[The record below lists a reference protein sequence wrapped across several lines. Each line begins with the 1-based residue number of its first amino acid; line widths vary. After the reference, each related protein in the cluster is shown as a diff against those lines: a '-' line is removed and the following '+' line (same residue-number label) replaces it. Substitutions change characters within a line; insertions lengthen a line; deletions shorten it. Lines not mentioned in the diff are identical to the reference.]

1 MLEGRKREAQGE
13 LRARRGKHVKK
24 ALMIIGVLAVM
35 GGIAY
40 LAYRIQGPERARLA
54 AAGNLPANVVFTS
67 AGGRPVNVTIT
78 SDPPDAT
85 VTFSHRSVGRTPV
98 TVQVD
103 AERSYSYSVVAD
115 EPYEDYRLYKAFNGN
130 LTATNT
136 TTVSVWIDRTT
147 AEEQAAARQAA
158 EEGRRAAQEARKAQ
172 EQARKEAQARA
183 EREQCLQR
191 ARQTQI
197 VIEDWSWYKDR
208 LGDYAV
214 AEGRVVNNTTAT
226 LRYVKVMIEYFT
238 SSKSFITSDWTYLQL
253 TDLLP
258 GQSSPFKLYTNANPA
273 MATASIRFVDRNGS
287 QLSSSERSAL
297 TCP

>member
-130 LTATNT
+130 LTATDT

-147 AEEQAAARQAA
+147 AEEQAAARKAA
-158 EEGRRAAQEARKAQ
+158 EDTRRAAQEARRAQ
-172 EQARKEAQARA
+172 EQARKEEA
-183 EREQCLQR
+183 ERAAAEQQR
-191 ARQTQI
+191 RLEAERLYYRLETNCRYGADLTYANAYGDTTQQ
-197 VIEDWSWYKDR
+197 SNQGNGWYYYFVPKKGQYLYLSAQNQCDS
-208 LGDYAV
+208 GYV
-214 AEGRVVNNTTAT
+214 RVKFVMDGKT
-226 LRYVKVMIEYFT
+226 LRENT
-238 SSKSFITSDWTYLQL
+238 SSGGYVI
-253 TDLLP
+253 
-258 GQSSPFKLYTNANPA
+258 
-273 MATASIRFVDRNGS
+273 ATISGRW
-287 QLSSSERSAL
+287 
-297 TCP
+297 